1 MGKSRVQVPREAEGT
16 CDSTTYEPI
25 DLKVGD
31 LRRLAW
37 TPSESTVASR
47 K

>member
-1 MGKSRVQVPREAEGT
+1 MGKSRVQVPQA
-16 CDSTTYEPI
+16 
-25 DLKVGD
+25 GD

-47 K
+47 R